1 MNKTVSLVL
10 KIGITIGILFVLF
23 RLVPYHELIDVYRK
37 SKKIFILYG
46 FLINVFIFLL
56 TIFRWKLLLTSLGVK
71 ATTRETFS
79 ASFSGLFF
87 NLIFP
92 SFVAGDI
99 FRGFSISNRHGQ
111 SHKVA
116 SSVLMDRFS
125 GAFGLTVVALFSF
138 LFGRRLLPHG
148 QILFALFILCG
159 IVGFVSLLIFSKTFF
174 SFFAKILKKDSSLK
188 VKVIEFHDQLYFFRK
203 HPKVFFQSLLISIP
217 VQALVAVMFFITSKA
232 FDLHVGMMYF
242 LILVPLIM
250 MIALIPITIGGI
262 GTREAAVVYFFS
274 FVGITKS
281 VSLGLSLLNLAFGI
295 ILGLLGGVFYVTVH
309 HRRLQ
314 PRS

>member
-1 MNKTVSLVL
+1 MNKKVSLIL
-10 KIGITIGILFVLF
+10 KLVITVGILFVLF
-23 RLVPYHELIDVYRK
+23 RLVPYHELLDVYRRSNK
-37 SKKIFILYG
+37 VFILYG
-46 FLINVFIFLL
+46 FLVNVFIFML
-56 TIFRWKLLLTSLGVK
+56 TIFRWKLLLSSLGIK
-71 ATTRETFS
+71 ASTHEAFS

-125 GAFGLTVVALFSF
+125 GAFGLTIVALFSF
-138 LFGRRLLPHG
+138 IFGRKLLPHG
-148 QILFALFILCG
+148 QILIALFILCA

-174 SFFAKILKKDSSLK
+174 SFFARIFKKGSPLKEK
-188 VKVIEFHDQLYFFRK
+188 VVSFHDQLYFFRK
-203 HPKVFFQSLLISIP
+203 NPKVFLKSLLISVP

-232 FDLHVGMMYF
+232 FDLHVSIMYF
-242 LILVPLIM
+242 FILVPLIM

-274 FVGITKS
+274 FVGIAKS

-295 ILGLLGGVFYVTVH
+295 ILGLFGGIFYVTVH